1 MELLKTEIGL
11 MKMVVIFL
19 MAELFVLL
27 CIPMVCMQIFDEFFD
42 KFFDDFFDEF
52 FDEFFGL

>member
-1 MELLKTEIGL
+1 

-42 KFFDDFFDEF
+42 KFFDKFFDDFFDEF